1 MLGLVYGGE
10 GKMLRLLSDTK
21 PNSSISKPSSET
33 GWNMAKSDDNAEDKE
48 NQCDQWRVTILW

>member
-1 MLGLVYGGE
+1 MLGLVSDGE

-48 NQCDQWRVTILW
+48 NQCDQ